1 MDRRGFVKLAAASP
15 ALASPIYVGGS
26 DGNPDGDASG
36 TVIGS
41 PSPDSQAAFT
51 FYSPLAEQWYRAGQY
66 FEWTSTTRNNEG
78 RRVNVFYRTF
88 GSRSNPALVMLHGG
102 WPGGSFDY
110 RQIISRLEDDYFIAA
125 LDFPGYGFSDKPQD
139 GYSYMVEDDAKLVDH
154 FVREVVGL
162 SQFHILTHSRGS
174 SVGLSL
180 LGNHFDDE
188 ASPYEITYHFISNA
202 NIFLPLGNNSQG
214 QYDLLDPEL
223 GPELIRQQRAEPRVT
238 EGTPEQVAWADILAF
253 NDGIGA
259 RFYIGR
265 HLLER
270 AENDFDWLD
279 NLRRSPIPTALIW
292 GLQDTVSPI
301 RIANHVWLEYL
312 EKRAVESSYWILP
325 TVVHTPHEEVP
336 DDLETIIRACL
347 EEGIPDPEDE
357 DAYMWELRRNRS
369 RSATAP
375 IYVGRSIIRN
385 VHFPSA
391 SEYTPDGYIY

>member
-1 MDRRGFVKLAAASP
+1 
-15 ALASPIYVGGS
+15 
-26 DGNPDGDASG
+26 
-36 TVIGS
+36 
-41 PSPDSQAAFT
+41 
-51 FYSPLAEQWYRAGQY
+51 
-66 FEWTSTTRNNEG
+66 
-78 RRVNVFYRTF
+78 
-88 GSRSNPALVMLHGG
+88 MLHGG

-162 SQFHILTHSRGS
+162 SQFHLLTHSRGS

-325 TVVHTPHEEVP
+325 TVVPHSARGGPRRPGDDHSRLPGRGDPGPGGRGRLHVGAAAEPEPERDRPDLRGPLHHPERPLPLCQRVHPGWIHLLSRPRVGSGTRPDRTEPDTRMGAPQGCPNRLTYYTEV
-336 DDLETIIRACL
+336 RYH
-347 EEGIPDPEDE
+347 G
-357 DAYMWELRRNRS
+357 
-369 RSATAP
+369 
-375 IYVGRSIIRN
+375 
-385 VHFPSA
+385 
-391 SEYTPDGYIY
+391 